1 MTGGEF
7 TGPALAAG
15 SVLGVRAFGVDV
27 LGRLRG
33 VTYGDVFRPGLNV
46 ARCHAQPQGRWVPGP
61 AGDMWEIRG
70 TARYSGSG
78 IPYTRPSRS
87 TGAAVIGRAR

>member
-1 MTGGEF
+1 MTDSGF
-7 TGPALAAG
+7 VGPALAAG

-46 ARCHAQPQGRWVPGP
+46 ARCHAPPQGRRVPGP
-61 AGDMWEIRG
+61 AGDMTLEREPGHRAG
-70 TARYSGSG
+70 TAEC
-78 IPYTRPSRS
+78 
-87 TGAAVIGRAR
+87 